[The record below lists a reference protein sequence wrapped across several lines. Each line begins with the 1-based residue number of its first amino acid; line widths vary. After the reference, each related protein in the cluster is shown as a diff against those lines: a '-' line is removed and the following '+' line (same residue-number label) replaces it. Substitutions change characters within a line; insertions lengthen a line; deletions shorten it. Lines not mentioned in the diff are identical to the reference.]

1 MIADP
6 ATILI
11 IHDCCRRVDRA
22 AYRGKFPIL
31 QGPITDVML
40 TERRQLCHTPIS
52 NIPQIFPSIRRR
64 CSQPLNTILAHDS
77 GSGDCKCRSYPAEAS
92 NHTHL
97 LIEISMLSKPH
108 RDEAFTLRLR
118 DAIAAAVKC
127 HLKQSCYISLAITY
141 SDAMYLTD
149 RHDI

>member
-1 MIADP
+1 
-6 ATILI
+6 
-11 IHDCCRRVDRA
+11 
-22 AYRGKFPIL
+22 
-31 QGPITDVML
+31 
-40 TERRQLCHTPIS
+40 
-52 NIPQIFPSIRRR
+52 
-64 CSQPLNTILAHDS
+64 
-77 GSGDCKCRSYPAEAS
+77 
-92 NHTHL
+92 
-97 LIEISMLSKPH
+97 MLSKPH

>member
-1 MIADP
+1 MPHADLKYSP
-6 ATILI
+6 DLSF
-11 IHDCCRRVDRA
+11 D
-22 AYRGKFPIL
+22 
-31 QGPITDVML
+31 
-40 TERRQLCHTPIS
+40 
-52 NIPQIFPSIRRR
+52 PQAMFTAIEH
-64 CSQPLNTILAHDS
+64 TILAHDS

-97 LIEISMLSKPH
+97 LLEISMLSKPH

>member
-1 MIADP
+1 MIPD
-6 ATILI
+6 
-11 IHDCCRRVDRA
+11 
-22 AYRGKFPIL
+22 
-31 QGPITDVML
+31 
-40 TERRQLCHTPIS
+40 
-52 NIPQIFPSIRRR
+52 
-64 CSQPLNTILAHDS
+64 LAIVNR
-77 GSGDCKCRSYPAEAS
+77 RSYPAEAS

-149 RHDI
+149 RHDM